1 MDTKPPPTPIEATHR
16 PTLPLMIL
24 GWAAL
29 IGFLVQALAFRH
41 APGLGA
47 AISGLAL
54 TLGIRFGPSDR
65 PPNRWLIYAAALFFG
80 SLAIRASEVLIA
92 LNAMAGLTAVVMA
105 TYSTKRPV
113 GEWTVSQTIM
123 AVLVPP
129 VAATAYGPS
138 TTFRSL
144 PSHHR
149 GHLGPILIGLIIGVP
164 ILLVFGTLFAS
175 ADAVFSDL
183 VDRLVAVDVIR
194 SVAGHIFWSVT
205 LGSLL
210 VGMWMFSSQIKESAL
225 GFRAPPAG
233 RGIETTT
240 VLVLLNALF
249 AVFVVIQIGYLFGGV
264 DSNPVTLSEHARQG
278 FFELVAVASLVLGI
292 VLVASWTGHNATERS
307 TVVNWLSQSL
317 IALTGLVLISAVR
330 RMLAYWEAFGL
341 TELRLYTTVFM
352 LWIAIALVA
361 MAFSITRSDT
371 RPFVRVVLS
380 AAAVLL
386 IGLTV
391 ANPDAIIARTNLGRQ
406 AIIQTDVSY
415 LGGLSVDRVPVITE
429 YVRNHP
435 VDCNSPLL
443 TDLRHDLKALDAG
456 SSIFSSSWSAWRAT
470 ATYATLSDCN

>member
-1 MDTKPPPTPIEATHR
+1 MDTKPPPTPRQVAPR
-16 PTLPLMIL
+16 PTLPVVSLA
-24 GWAAL
+24 WAVL

-41 APGLGA
+41 APGFGA

-54 TLGIRFGPSDR
+54 TLGIRFGPSER
-65 PPNRWLIYAAALFFG
+65 SPNRWLIYAAAMFFG
-80 SLAIRASEVLIA
+80 ALAIRASEVLIA
-92 LNAMAGLTAVVMA
+92 LNAMAGLAAVIMA

-113 GEWTVSQTIM
+113 REWTVSQTIL

-129 VAATAYGPS
+129 VAAVAYGPT

-144 PSHHR
+144 PSHR
-149 GHLGPILIGLIIGVP
+149 QSSLGPVLIGLLIGVP

-183 VDRLVAVDVIR
+183 VDRLVALDVIR
-194 SVAGHIFWSVT
+194 SVTGHIFWSVA

-225 GFRAPPAG
+225 GFRAEPAG
-233 RGIETTT
+233 RSVETTT

-292 VLVASWTGHNATERS
+292 VLVASWTGHTATHRS
-307 TVVNWLSQSL
+307 AVVNWLSQSL
-317 IALTGLVLISAVR
+317 IALTGLVLVSAVR

-361 MAFSITRSDT
+361 MAFSIIRSDT
-371 RPFVRVVLS
+371 RPFVRVVLC
-380 AAAVLL
+380 AATVLL
-386 IGLTV
+386 LGLTV

-415 LGGLSVDRVPVITE
+415 LGGLSVDRVPVVAE

-435 VDCNSPLL
+435 VECDSPLL
-443 TDLRHDLKALDAG
+443 TDLRHDLKALDEDE
-456 SSIFSSSWSAWRAT
+456 SIFSSSWSARQAAAT
-470 ATYATLSDCN
+470 SATLGDCD